1 MAASLSG
8 IGPTGFCRIEEDENF
23 MKKKELLALRVPA
36 LPKSRDEAIYRSDS
50 IQYILRSSF
59 AKNQKMLV
67 IAFYERSA
75 VANGFSK
82 PNGVLYMEKDSYLTH
97 RWDGGQEHWKE
108 SRVSCAMNCMGSKE
122 SICLTTQDEKRILSF
137 LEKWAPAAWRYIQKA
152 EGDII
157 WKIEE
162 YQTHILEHRLRM
174 KKKKRAEKIDRRM
187 KEVPPLPA
195 AFQQWLKD
203 GPLLSSRY
211 IFYKRTNHKIAHCF
225 CTHCENHFQVEKD
238 KHALFPAHNKSGFCP
253 VCHSKITYKSWGMVS
268 RIYDSTNVA
277 IFQRSRK
284 GELLLRY
291 FTTKW
296 EYNSSENRREISFC
310 EQARLFFDFS
320 GRITG
325 QYKYGYSSKTDR
337 CGWYDTKDR
346 ITGDPRQIDYRINL
360 GMYRTVVNVWFQ
372 ERFLYPY
379 NLHAMLQQANLSYD
393 LKWYLRGAVDV
404 TSCLLRGKQYP
415 YAPSLYRIG
424 MEKVAKDILENCYSP
439 ITPDLPGPLHKKLG
453 ISKEALGWV
462 KENNWGMEEINLLAT
477 IGEKTTK
484 KDFLWI
490 LQNQL
495 AAKHVAYLRKL
506 VSFQKMANYLSK
518 QVKKGIPNG
527 IQYGS
532 YSIKDGAQQWS
543 DYLQMCENLGYDI
556 KQDRILFPKNL
567 RDEHDK
573 VVQLTRVRID
583 PEIDRK
589 IQKIYPT
596 LDLNYSYTD
605 GAYLIRPPKDFQEFI
620 DEGANL
626 LHCVCTNGYYI
637 KHVEGSNLIFFV
649 RKNDNPDEPFCTVEY
664 DVEKCKVLQLYGFRD
679 RKPAKEVQDFVDGW
693 VSLH

>member
-1 MAASLSG
+1 MPKMRYLPVVLTNTARLTFAERQEYQKLGIMADEL
-8 IGPTGFCRIEEDENF
+8 PTIYLNNRMEKTEYNSVLGLFLEKAER
-23 MKKKELLALRVPA
+23 KKKEVLDEEVKQRRQVQSERPLVEPEYPFWGSSLRPVIDLNEKFNLTAAYGYTLKRVIAKHLSVRFGVPIYPIPMLLQHPHFPYLLAKP
-36 LPKSRDEAIYRSDS
+36 D
-50 IQYILRSSF
+50 F
-59 AKNQKMLV
+59 
-67 IAFYERSA
+67 IAVF
-75 VANGFSK
+75 
-82 PNGVLYMEKDSYLTH
+82 PNPET
-97 RWDGGQEHWKE
+97 
-108 SRVSCAMNCMGSKE
+108 
-122 SICLTTQDEKRILSF
+122 
-137 LEKWAPAAWRYIQKA
+137 
-152 EGDII
+152 
-157 WKIEE
+157 
-162 YQTHILEHRLRM
+162 
-174 KKKKRAEKIDRRM
+174 
-187 KEVPPLPA
+187 
-195 AFQQWLKD
+195 
-203 GPLLSSRY
+203 
-211 IFYKRTNHKIAHCF
+211 
-225 CTHCENHFQVEKD
+225 
-238 KHALFPAHNKSGFCP
+238 
-253 VCHSKITYKSWGMVS
+253 
-268 RIYDSTNVA
+268 
-277 IFQRSRK
+277 
-284 GELLLRY
+284 GELNQEVLVKCRTATSWKLDEL
-291 FTTKW
+291 K
-296 EYNSSENRREISFC
+296 
-310 EQARLFFDFS
+310 QAMPVEHELTARQELAVTNLEEC
-320 GRITG
+320 IVA
-325 QYKYGYSSKTDR
+325 YGYSSKTDR

-506 VSFQKMANYLSK
+506 VSFQKMENYLSK

-620 DEGANL
+620 DEGVSL
-626 LHCVCTNGYYI
+626 LHCVCTNQYYI